1 MPKSSSSPSRR
12 GNAQQGDHAVNH
24 VLHISVKEEIL
35 VLVQKGRKKILTRRP
50 LRISKPKTR
59 KVVGNSCQETKADFL
74 CNYQKTIDPNNMSY
88 TIKKKRHAYHQPSS
102 AECRYDVAFSP
113 QDGRRPWA
121 RRSRYLQVRC
131 KTHEKTNEN

>member
-59 KVVGNSCQETKADFL
+59 KVVGNSCQETKADFFVQL
-74 CNYQKTIDPNNMSY
+74 SKNY
-88 TIKKKRHAYHQPSS
+88 
-102 AECRYDVAFSP
+102 
-113 QDGRRPWA
+113 
-121 RRSRYLQVRC
+121 
-131 KTHEKTNEN
+131 